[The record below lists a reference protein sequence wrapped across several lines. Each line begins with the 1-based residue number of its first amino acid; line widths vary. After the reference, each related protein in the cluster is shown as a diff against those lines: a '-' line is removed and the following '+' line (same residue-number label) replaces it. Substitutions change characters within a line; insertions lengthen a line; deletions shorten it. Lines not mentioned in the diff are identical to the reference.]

1 MMSIFQWPY
10 CGHLMDEAEDGEDY
24 QGSFFSVQ
32 FLHMYAR
39 VKCISVCTKSSV
51 AELLGSSWVHPVIEE
66 LDLNKKHCIMFPLQ
80 RVVTEELGP
89 NKKDCASRVYLSS
102 ESSECIPLT
111 ESGDVQWWPLSPWPC
126 DPLPKW
132 CYQRFPHQGVV
143 SHLQEIMFKTDTFS
157 TLQLGRTA
165 LAAAGN
171 LPSKAVT
178 M

>member
-1 MMSIFQWPY
+1 
-10 CGHLMDEAEDGEDY
+10 MDEAEDGENY

-32 FLHMYAR
+32 FLHTYAWI
-39 VKCISVCTKSSV
+39 KCISVCTKSSV
-51 AELLGSSWVHPVIEE
+51 AELLGSSWVHLVIQE
-66 LDLNKKHCIMFPLQ
+66 LDLNEKHCIMFPLQ
-80 RVVTEELGP
+80 RAATEELGL
-89 NKKDCASRVYLSS
+89 NKKDCASCAYLSS

-143 SHLQEIMFKTDTFS
+143 SHLQETMFKTDTFS
-157 TLQLGRTA
+157 MLQLGRTA
-165 LAAAGN
+165 LAAVGN
-171 LPSKAVT
+171 LPNKAVT